1 MVNAEENKLSLN
13 TLANSGTKK
22 NRKRV
27 GRGIGSGLGKTA
39 GRGHKGQKSR
49 SGGGVRLGF
58 ESGQMPLQQRLP
70 KFGFSS
76 RVNNS
81 FKEVNVKNIDGLE
94 IVSLESL
101 KEKKIIP
108 NRITKVKI
116 FGTHELQSKITVK
129 GIKVTKGAKESIE
142 KAGGAVE
149 E

>member
-58 ESGQMPLQQRLP
+58 EGGQMPLQQRIP

-81 FKEVNVKNIDGLE
+81 FKEVNLKNIDGLE